1 MRRASSASAPSRRL
15 VHVGPTLTL
24 DDCPLDTARR
34 PQKLLRQL
42 QMLGHGHGH
51 GHGHAAPRKR
61 ASSSSDEHGHGHGH
75 GRSTSEAATRALGI
89 GVLLHAVFMI
99 VEAVAGWWSGSL
111 ALLSDAGHMLSDV
124 GALLLAWF
132 AQRLRER
139 TPDASYTFG
148 LRRLPVLGGL
158 VNGISLL
165 AIVVL
170 VVIEAVERF
179 GDAPRID
186 GASVLVVG
194 VLGLIVNLV
203 GAWMLHRSGDQ
214 SVNVRGA
221 LLHVLADALG
231 SVAAVL
237 SAIVILTIG
246 WTPIDAI
253 ASVVIAALILLASL
267 PLLRD
272 ALHILLQRAPV
283 GLDVAALR
291 ASVDA
296 QPAVVRVRDLHV
308 WQLDSGQTVASL
320 VVISSAGSLEEA
332 SGVADT
338 IRKHLHD
345 EYDIDHAT
353 IELRPEKAPDPHHHF

>member
-1 MRRASSASAPSRRL
+1 M
-15 VHVGPTLTL
+15 
-24 DDCPLDTARR
+24 
-34 PQKLLRQL
+34 
-42 QMLGHGHGH
+42 HGHGH
-51 GHGHAAPRKR
+51 GQA
-61 ASSSSDEHGHGHGH
+61 HGHGHG
-75 GRSTSEAATRALGI
+75 STGDAAARALGLS
-89 GVLLHAVFMI
+89 VVLHAVFMV

-139 TPDASYTFG
+139 EPDPSYTFG

-170 VVIEAVERF
+170 VVVEAVERF
-179 GDAPRID
+179 DASPTID
-186 GASVLVVG
+186 GMSVLVVG

-203 GAWMLHRSGDQ
+203 GAWWLYRSGDQ

-237 SAIVILTIG
+237 SAIVILTTG
-246 WTPIDAI
+246 WTRIDAI
-253 ASVVIAALILLASL
+253 ASVVIALLILLASL

-283 GLDVAALR
+283 GLDVTKLR

-296 QPAVVRVRDLHV
+296 LPSVVRVRDLHV

-320 VVISSAGSLEEA
+320 VVVCRAATLHEA
-332 SGVADT
+332 SVLADT
-338 IRKHLHD
+338 VRKHLHD
-345 EYDIDHAT
+345 TFDVDHAT
-353 IELRPEKAPDPHHHF
+353 VELRAEDAPAPHHHF

>member
-1 MRRASSASAPSRRL
+1 
-15 VHVGPTLTL
+15 
-24 DDCPLDTARR
+24 
-34 PQKLLRQL
+34 
-42 QMLGHGHGH
+42 
-51 GHGHAAPRKR
+51 
-61 ASSSSDEHGHGHGH
+61 
-75 GRSTSEAATRALGI
+75 
-89 GVLLHAVFMI
+89 
-99 VEAVAGWWSGSL
+99 
-111 ALLSDAGHMLSDV
+111 
-124 GALLLAWF
+124 
-132 AQRLRER
+132 
-139 TPDASYTFG
+139 
-148 LRRLPVLGGL
+148 
-158 VNGISLL
+158 
-165 AIVVL
+165 
-170 VVIEAVERF
+170 
-179 GDAPRID
+179 
-186 GASVLVVG
+186 VG

-203 GAWMLHRSGDQ
+203 GAWMLHRSGDR

>member
-1 MRRASSASAPSRRL
+1 MRRFVRSVSRRAVEVRGEL
-15 VHVGPTLTL
+15 VLPRRVPRGVTA
-24 DDCPLDTARR
+24 DD
-34 PQKLLRQL
+34 LLRL
-42 QMLGHGHGH
+42 PEMHGHGH
-51 GHGHAAPRKR
+51 GPAR
-61 ASSSSDEHGHGHGH
+61 AHGHGAHD
-75 GRSTSEAATRALGI
+75 AATRALGI
-89 GVLLHAVFMI
+89 GVVLHALFMV
-99 VEAVAGWWSGSL
+99 VEAGVGWWSGSL

-132 AQRLRER
+132 AQKLRER
-139 TPDASYTFG
+139 APDASYTFG

-170 VVIEAVERF
+170 VLIEAFERF
-179 GDAPRID
+179 GETPRID

-194 VLGLIVNLV
+194 VLGLVVNLV
-203 GAWMLHRSGDQ
+203 GAWLLHRSGDQ

-231 SVAAVL
+231 SVAAVA
-237 SAIVILTIG
+237 SAVVILASG

-253 ASVVIAALILLASL
+253 ASVVIALLILVASL

-283 GLDVAALR
+283 GLDVTALR
-291 ASVDA
+291 ASLEA
-296 QPAVVRVRDLHV
+296 QPSVERVRDLHV

-320 VVISSAGSLEEA
+320 VVICSAQTLADA
-332 SGVADT
+332 SAVADAL
-338 IRKHLHD
+338 RLHLHD
-345 EYDIDHAT
+345 TYAVDHAT
-353 IELRPEKAPDPHHHF
+353 IELRPASAPAPHHHF

>member
-1 MRRASSASAPSRRL
+1 M
-15 VHVGPTLTL
+15 
-24 DDCPLDTARR
+24 
-34 PQKLLRQL
+34 
-42 QMLGHGHGH
+42 HGHGH
-51 GHGHAAPRKR
+51 GHGHASARKSGSGAPRTN
-61 ASSSSDEHGHGHGH
+61 HGHGHGLAT
-75 GRSTSEAATRALGI
+75 GDAATRALGI
-89 GVLLHAVFMI
+89 GVVLHAVFMV
-99 VEAVAGWWSGSL
+99 VEALAGWWSGSL

-170 VVIEAVERF
+170 IVIEATERF
-179 GDAPRID
+179 GDAPAID
-186 GASVLVVG
+186 GMSVLVVG
-194 VLGLIVNLV
+194 VLGLLVNLV
-203 GAWMLHRSGDQ
+203 GAWLLHRSGDK

-237 SAIVILTIG
+237 SAVVILTIG

-253 ASVVIAALILLASL
+253 ASVVIALLISLASF

-291 ASVDA
+291 ASVDTL
-296 QPAVVRVRDLHV
+296 PAVIRVRDLHV

-320 VVISSAGSLEEA
+320 VVISSAGTLDDA
-332 SGVADT
+332 SAVADG

-345 EYDIDHAT
+345 AYDIDHAT
-353 IELRPEKAPDPHHHF
+353 IEMRPEKAPDPHHHF